1 MVGKVRRL
9 PRIENIQRARVPV
22 ASAYSHPGPVSSSGV
37 SAVVGVDLGGTNVR
51 AGVYDESG
59 TPLGS
64 VVKDASRAKEGA
76 SRTMDAIASVVRQA
90 IRNAPGVEVRSVGL
104 AIPGHVDDHQGVVR
118 WAPNFG
124 EPVGDVLQIWKDVPV
139 RAPLVERL
147 NLPIHMV
154 NDANAAALGEYQYGS
169 GRGSAKCLV
178 MLTLGTGIGGG
189 VVMSPTSVGGKASG
203 PLLLVGG
210 NGGGAEL
217 GHICINY
224 QGLDCNAGSYGSLEA
239 YGQISSIVTRA
250 RYQFER
256 GRQSLI
262 KDFVLQDPSLGL
274 DPTNDDWKTQ
284 IAPKHISQAAD
295 AGDEVAIEVY
305 EDVATMVGVGI
316 GTLINVFAPDVFA
329 IGGGVA
335 AAGDWILRPAIK
347 SARKVAV
354 NSLFVDC
361 DIRIAEKD
369 DDAGMLGAASFA
381 RTAVS

>member
-1 MVGKVRRL
+1 
-9 PRIENIQRARVPV
+9 
-22 ASAYSHPGPVSSSGV
+22 
-37 SAVVGVDLGGTNVR
+37 
-51 AGVYDESG
+51 
-59 TPLGS
+59 
-64 VVKDASRAKEGA
+64 
-76 SRTMDAIASVVRQA
+76 MDAIASVVRQA
-90 IRNAPGVEVRSVGL
+90 IRNAPGAEVKSVGL
-104 AIPGHVDDHQGVVR
+104 AIPGHVDDGLGVVR

-124 EPVGDVLQIWKDVPV
+124 EPIGDVLQIWKDVPV
-139 RAPLVERL
+139 RQPLHDRL
-147 NLPIHMV
+147 GLPIHMV

-169 GRGSAKCLV
+169 GRGTAKCLV

-189 VVMSPTSVGGKASG
+189 VVMAPSCVGGKASS
-203 PLLLVGG
+203 PLLLLGG

-217 GHICINY
+217 GHIVINY
-224 QGLDCNAGSYGSLEA
+224 QGLDCNAGSYGALEA
-239 YGQISSIVTRA
+239 YGQMSSIVTRA

-256 GRQSLI
+256 GRDSLI
-262 KDFVLQDPSLGL
+262 KQFVLADRSLAL
-274 DPTNDDWKTQ
+274 DPESPDWKTH

-316 GTLINVFAPDVFA
+316 GTLINVFAPDIFA

-361 DIRIAEKD
+361 EIRIAEKD

-381 RTAVS
+381 RVASS